1 MEKNQIL
8 SLFQTIQQQAATLGL
23 SESEEA
29 YCQDMQAVYDAAIAF
44 YMGLMAHI
52 DANQPKD
59 NPFCKDRIDVE
70 TSIITAQKAF
80 IANIYEFFRSEYSVE
95 LSPDNTLKRYN
106 FHDGDAYTRR
116 HYDEVSAT
124 PIHYRDIV
132 QDILAQ
138 TGNLP
143 FDALAVHQM
152 KAEFAPKVT
161 WRSKDERVKQTG
173 ATLNFESYA
182 SIETRWDG
190 GMRIRY
196 SGEQTIRLLYRVLSH
211 FERGE
216 IVKRDE
222 IFQAL
227 PCATNDYDLDLTPY
241 LVGGA
246 KVYAVRFFKNGKVA
260 VKFASAALAAEF
272 QRAYCHEVVA

>member
-1 MEKNQIL
+1 MKKTQIL
-8 SLFQTIQQQAATLGL
+8 TLFQTIQQQAATLGL
-23 SESEEA
+23 DESAEI
-29 YCQDMQAVYDAAIAF
+29 YCQDMQAVYDAALAF
-44 YMGLMAHI
+44 YMGLIAHI

-70 TSIITAQKAF
+70 THIITAQKAF
-80 IANIYEFFRSEYSVE
+80 IADIYGFFCAEYSVE

-106 FHDGDAYTRR
+106 FHDGYAYTRR

-138 TGNLP
+138 TGKIAFSDFAIRQL
-143 FDALAVHQM
+143 
-152 KAEFAPKVT
+152 KAEFAPKT
-161 WRSKDERVKQTG
+161 TCRSGEDRVKQTG

-182 SIETRWDG
+182 SVETRWDG
-190 GMRIRY
+190 GLRIRY
-196 SGEQTIRLLYRVLSH
+196 SDKQTIRLLYRVLSH

-216 IVKRDE
+216 IVKRDD
-222 IFQAL
+222 IFQTL
-227 PCATNDYDLDLTPY
+227 PCATNDYDIDLTPY
-241 LVGGA
+241 LVNGV
-246 KVYAVRFFKNGKVA
+246 KVNAIRFFKNGKVA

-272 QRAYCHEVVA
+272 QRVYCREVIA

>member
-1 MEKNQIL
+1 MEKNQSL
-8 SLFQTIQQQAATLGL
+8 SLFHTIQTVAPTLGL

-59 NPFCKDRIDVE
+59 NPFCKNRVDVE
-70 TSIITAQKAF
+70 TNIITAQKAF
-80 IANIYEFFRSEYSVE
+80 IANIYEFFRSEHSVE
-95 LSPDNTLKRYN
+95 LSTDNTLKRYN
-106 FHDGDAYTRR
+106 FHDGDAYTR

-138 TGNLP
+138 TGDLP

-152 KAEFAPKVT
+152 KAEFASKVT

-260 VKFASAALAAEF
+260 VKFASAALAEEF
-272 QRAYCHEVVA
+272 QRAYCREVVA

>member
-8 SLFQTIQQQAATLGL
+8 SLFQTIQTVAPTLGL

-44 YMGLMAHI
+44 YMGLLAHI

-59 NPFCKDRIDVE
+59 NPFCKDRVDVE
-70 TSIITAQKAF
+70 TNIITAQKAF
-80 IANIYEFFRSEYSVE
+80 IADIYGFFRSEYSVE
-95 LSPDNTLKRYN
+95 LSSDNTLKRYN
-106 FHDGDAYTRR
+106 FHDGYAYPHK
-116 HYDEVSAT
+116 HYDEVCAT
-124 PIHYRDIV
+124 PIHYKDIV

-138 TGNLP
+138 TGNLA
-143 FDALAVHQM
+143 FSDLAVRQL
-152 KAEFAPKVT
+152 KTEFAPKTT
-161 WRSKDERVKQTG
+161 WRGGEERVKQTG

-190 GMRIRY
+190 GLRIRY

-211 FERGE
+211 FERGN
-216 IVKRDE
+216 IVKQDE
-222 IFQAL
+222 TFQAL
-227 PCATNDYDLDLTPY
+227 PCATNDYDIDLTPY
-241 LVGGA
+241 PINGA
-246 KVYAVRFFKNGKVA
+246 KVNAVRFFKNGKVA
-260 VKFASAALAAEF
+260 VKFASAALAVEF